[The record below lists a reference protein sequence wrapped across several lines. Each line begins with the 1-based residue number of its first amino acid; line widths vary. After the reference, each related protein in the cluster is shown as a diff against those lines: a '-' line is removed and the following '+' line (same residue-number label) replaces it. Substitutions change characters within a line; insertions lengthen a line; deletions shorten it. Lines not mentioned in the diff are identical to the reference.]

1 MIDES
6 EGSQVRVITTVGELR
21 KSLDDFEANW
31 TDKDRELLGE
41 FQDQAI
47 CTPYWTEHDSDQG
60 GTYRFAGYGPAELH
74 YDLSGLG
81 FIIEDNE
88 DTRSDSP

>member
-1 MIDES
+1 MKS
-6 EGSQVRVITTVGELR
+6 EGCEVRVITTVGELR
-21 KSLDDFEANW
+21 QALDEFEANW
-31 TDKDRELLGE
+31 TDQDREYLGK
-41 FQDQAI
+41 FNDQAI
-47 CTPYWTEHDSDQG
+47 RTPYWTKHDSDQR

-88 DTRSDSP
+88 DARSDSL